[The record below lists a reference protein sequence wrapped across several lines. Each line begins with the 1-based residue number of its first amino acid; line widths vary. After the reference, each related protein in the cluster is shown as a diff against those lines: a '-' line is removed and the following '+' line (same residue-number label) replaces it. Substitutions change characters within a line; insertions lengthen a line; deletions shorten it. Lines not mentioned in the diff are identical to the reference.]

1 MALGVNIQWGYA
13 GLFNVGIMGFA
24 ALGGISVILVSQQP
38 VAEAIEVG
46 GLKMLFALILG
57 AITIFIGV
65 FLNRRGYNKW
75 LIALVVIIGYLF
87 TRHYFSD
94 AAHVIEKVNPA
105 KSGYL
110 GGLGIHVMFSWIVG
124 GLVAAGAAWSIGKIT
139 LGLRAD
145 YLAIATLGISE
156 LIIYVIKNEDWLVR
170 GVKNVSGLSRPVP
183 YEINLQMSVWFQN
196 MVAWLHRSSLELL
209 PEAEQ
214 IARLNEYVRAVS
226 YTHLTLPTILL
237 V

>member
-1 MALGVNIQWGYA
+1 M
-13 GLFNVGIMGFA
+13 
-24 ALGGISVILVSQQP
+24 
-38 VAEAIEVG
+38 
-46 GLKMLFALILG
+46 
-57 AITIFIGV
+57 
-65 FLNRRGYNKW
+65 
-75 LIALVVIIGYLF
+75 
-87 TRHYFSD
+87 
-94 AAHVIEKVNPA
+94 
-105 KSGYL
+105 
-110 GGLGIHVMFSWIVG
+110 G

-214 IARLNEYVRAVS
+214 VSRLNEYVRESSIVFIKLCYSGFFITILIALILLANLALDSPWGRKVRAIRDNEVAASAMGKNITRQHLQIFVIGSATVS
-226 YTHLTLPTILL
+226 YTHLPLPTICS